1 MLFVIGHS
9 RIFKEYGIGL
19 QNGFKVPEKSRAKG
33 WRKEMSKT
41 VKKFFDNLRG
51 LWSKPR
57 GEDSLHGVH
66 SERLDAGNVRDPTL
80 DQVEYLDREKAE
92 V

>member
-1 MLFVIGHS
+1 
-9 RIFKEYGIGL
+9 
-19 QNGFKVPEKSRAKG
+19 
-33 WRKEMSKT
+33 MSA
-41 VKKFFDNLRG
+41 VKKFFENLRG
-51 LWSKPR
+51 LWSKPS

-66 SERLDAGNVRDPTL
+66 AERLDVENVRDPTL

>member
-1 MLFVIGHS
+1 MLFVVGHFH
-9 RIFKEYGIGL
+9 IFKEYGIRL
-19 QNGFKVPEKSRAKG
+19 QNGFKVLEKSSAKG
-33 WRKEMSKT
+33 WHKEMSA

-57 GEDSLHGVH
+57 GEGSLQSVH
-66 SERLDAGNVRDPTL
+66 TERLDVGNVRDPTL